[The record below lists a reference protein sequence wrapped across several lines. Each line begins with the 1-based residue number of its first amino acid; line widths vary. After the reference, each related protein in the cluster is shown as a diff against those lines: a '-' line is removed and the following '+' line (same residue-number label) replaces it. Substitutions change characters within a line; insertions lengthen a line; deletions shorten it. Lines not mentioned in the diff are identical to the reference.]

1 VTIGIL
7 GGGLAGCSLGKLFA
21 ERGWSFEILEA
32 ENEIGGLLRSAN
44 VNGFTFDLGGPH
56 ILFSKNEHALEF
68 LLNAISGNVS
78 TKRRNTKVL
87 FKGRFVKYPFEN
99 GLSYLP
105 LTDNLACLAGFT
117 VAAISRSARMKT
129 KGKNLREWC
138 LISFGKGI
146 SKRYLIPYN
155 EKIWKFPLT
164 EISTGWVER
173 IPNPPWK
180 DVFKSSIGIETEGY
194 AHQLNFHYPRTGGIE
209 AIIKG
214 LTKDFSDKIITGF
227 QVKSI
232 SKTDGKWAVSDGR
245 RTRSYEAV
253 VSTIPLPTLAEAAR
267 LPDSAIN
274 AAKNLKVNSVICVC
288 LGGVRPRKTDLSWLY
303 VPAKTSMAHRV
314 SFLSNSSDMSAPAGK
329 HSLIADMTC
338 KYNDETWRMSD
349 ETLVRR
355 TIEDLISQGVLE
367 SGDFDASLVV
377 RQRYAYVIDDLD
389 RMENVE
395 ILRKHLDAIGL
406 LTCGRFAEFE
416 YLNMDAIVAHAFDLV
431 KKHETVLEHAG

>member
-1 VTIGIL
+1 MTIGVL
-7 GGGLAGCSLGKLFA
+7 GCGLTGCTLGRLFS

-32 ENEIGGLLRSAN
+32 EREIGGLLRSTN
-44 VNGFTFDLGGPH
+44 VKGYTFDLGGPH
-56 ILFSKNEHALEF
+56 ILFSKNKQALDF
-68 LLNAISGNVS
+68 LMNAVAGIVC
-78 TKRRNTKVL
+78 TRRRNTKVL

-99 GLSYLP
+99 GLFSLSF
-105 LTDNLACLAGFT
+105 TDNLACLAGFT
-117 VAAISRSARMKT
+117 AAAIGRSARRKR
-129 KGKNLREWC
+129 KGDNLQEWC

-180 DVFKSSIGIETEGY
+180 EVFKSSIGIETEGY
-194 AHQLNFHYPRTGGIE
+194 THQLNFHYPRTGGIE
-209 AIIKG
+209 AVIEG
-214 LTKDFSDKIITGF
+214 LTRDFSDKITKGF
-227 QVKSI
+227 EVKFI
-232 SKTDGKWAVSDGR
+232 SKANGKWMVSDGI
-245 RTRSYEAV
+245 RTKSYDAI
-253 VSTIPLPTLAEAAR
+253 VSTIPLPALAEAAR
-267 LPDSAIN
+267 LPEPALR
-274 AAKNLKVNSVICVC
+274 AAHDLKVNSVICVC

-303 VPAKTSMAHRV
+303 IPAKTAMAHRV
-314 SFLSNSSDMSAPAGK
+314 SFLSNSSDMSAPVGK

-338 KYNDETWRMSD
+338 KYNDEIWRMSD

-367 SGDFDASLVV
+367 SGDFDASFVA

-389 RMENVE
+389 RMRNVE
-395 ILRKHLDAIGL
+395 IIRKHLDAIGL

-416 YLNMDAIVAHAFDLV
+416 YLNMDAVVVHALDLL
-431 KKHETVLEHAG
+431 KKHETVLERAG